1 MMVCRHAELQ
11 CLVVGSDVIVDD
23 RNVNHCF
30 FRSRLEGVALGQTET
45 LRFLH
50 AEIDRKRVV
59 ADTVRHADGCFHR
72 FALVIVGLVEFHFE
86 GQQFVVFYVKR
97 CGDIL
102 RVSVGF
108 VHGYGD
114 LRVGVHHVVVG
125 TNHVERRCR
134 LAFADGHSRGNL
146 SVFGQRRSYAECLV
160 HTTVSAALQR
170 EAHRLAF
177 LHAVVGSGKEQVL
190 LKLGSSA
197 CCGVVGTVCVI
208 LAATAVRL
216 NHHFRRHFTF
226 ETDGLREVEGGVA
239 CDVAAL
245 E

>member
-11 CLVVGSDVIVDD
+11 CLVVGCDVIVND
-23 RNVNHCF
+23 RNVNHSFC
-30 FRSRLEGVALGQTET
+30 RSRLEGVALWQAET

-50 AEIDRKRVV
+50 TEIDRKRIV
-59 ADTVRHADGCFHR
+59 ADAVRHADGCFHR
-72 FALVIVGLVEFHFE
+72 FALVILGFVELHGE
-86 GQQFVVFYVKR
+86 RQQFVVLYIKG
-97 CGDIL
+97 CSDIL
-102 RVSVGF
+102 RISVGF

-134 LAFADGHSRGNL
+134 LTFADGHSSRNL

-160 HTTVSAALQR
+160 HTAVAAALQC

-177 LHAVVGSGKEQVL
+177 LHALVGNGKEQVF
-190 LKLGSSA
+190 LKLSSSA
-197 CCGVVGTVCVI
+197 GCGVVSSVGVVLT
-208 LAATAVRL
+208 ATAVGL
-216 NHHFRRHFTF
+216 NHHFRRHFAF
-226 ETDGLREVEGGVA
+226 ETDGLREVEDSAA